1 MDVDTVTDRQQRANG
16 LAVAVEARPI
26 YKHDH
31 LHPTQRGWL
40 FLGRNGGP
48 CDKACKMCYY
58 AYQNQLVFYSLET
71 LMARANLFKHHYR
84 LSYCDISGGEATIY
98 GPKDQ
103 EGRRPQ
109 LEALIN
115 HCAAIGL
122 KPTIITHGQNN
133 TEALVKGVE
142 AAGLEDWLISM
153 HGMADG
159 HEQTVVDHSGKGDG
173 GWGRL
178 VNGLRFIQR
187 PVRFNTTLQNFN
199 YQELPALARWLT
211 EHMPPTVWN
220 LIQFNPFFAWGD
232 KEVIEFQ
239 TRMTDLALYI
249 AEAINIAEG
258 AGWEVNA
265 RYFPYCVAAEYGFA
279 RNCVNFYG
287 TQYDPW
293 EWCLVATN
301 RMPVSNVNQLG
312 GLEAA
317 RRWTV
322 DQSIAPTRAN
332 EKCNACRFHG
342 ICEGIPEQYQKR
354 YGLDELK
361 PVSGES
367 VTDIGYFERG
377 GLWPYPLHTEQT
389 NSVAQYGGV

>member
-1 MDVDTVTDRQQRANG
+1 MDIDTTTDRQLRQIG
-16 LAVAVEARPI
+16 PVVAVGPRPL
-26 YKHDH
+26 YKADH

-40 FLGRNGGP
+40 FLGKNGGP

-58 AYQNQLVFYSLET
+58 AYQDQLVFYALDT
-71 LMARANLFKHHYR
+71 LLARANLFRHHYG
-84 LSYCDISGGEATIY
+84 LLYCDLSGGEATIY

-103 EGRRPQ
+103 SGQRPWLNQ
-109 LEALIN
+109 LVH

-153 HGMADG
+153 HGMEQG
-159 HEQTVVDHSGKGDG
+159 HNQTVVDHRGQGDG

-178 VNGLRFIQR
+178 VRGLGFIKR

-199 YQELPALARWLT
+199 YQELPALARWLVD
-211 EHMPPTVWN
+211 HQPATVWN

-239 TRMTDLALYI
+239 TRMSDLMPSVAEAVQI
-249 AEAINIAEG
+249 AEQ
-258 AGWEVNA
+258 AGWEVNL
-265 RYFPYCVAAEYGFA
+265 RYFPYCVAAQYGVQ

-293 EWCLVATN
+293 EWCLVATQ
-301 RMPVSNVNQLG
+301 RLPMAQVIQLG
-312 GLEAA
+312 GMEAA
-317 RRWTV
+317 RRALI
-322 DQSIAPTRAN
+322 DQGIAPGRAN
-332 EKCNACRFHG
+332 ESCNACRFHG
-342 ICEGIPEQYQKR
+342 ICEGIPEQYQRR
-354 YGLDELK
+354 YGTSELA
-361 PVSGES
+361 PLSGEP
-367 VTDIGYFERG
+367 VTDAGYFEKG
-377 GLWPYPLHTEQT
+377 GAW
-389 NSVAQYGGV
+389 A